1 MKHPLRTSAIF
12 AAASLGLYLASPAWS
27 VAATPASTPPDSA
40 LAGSPT
46 APSPPS
52 ETVTI
57 PGPMRS
63 FMRMA
68 AISQKVPPDEV
79 LPLLAR
85 NVFMQGYQRGT
96 PTEFLLLL
104 NRYVQQ
110 ARELQIL
117 AGTTNT
123 IRVNNCDDAGTLV
136 QILGYRLREGCGT
149 KNFFLETANPERAF
163 LTIDSG
169 FPLTELEEALQK
181 GSPFVY
187 PYAPSRV
194 PVLFKES
201 DWTSLSAGQKKGYVN
216 IVDLIINEPLA
227 ARLYW
232 ALTKNDAETRE
243 ALLHSC
249 GLRRLL
255 PYAATLD
262 FYGSQISI
270 RNGRVVVPG
279 EAWTQV
285 AWRDLVGV
293 SPESP
298 GEFVPR
304 LLAKDNGWLAAYYD
318 VLTRVSESQREHLT
332 ENGRLKRL
340 YDDLRGTDLEP
351 PATRGVFRQGPDL
364 LVLFTRVQWDPK
376 GQPYVPGNLVVWKQI
391 LHQKTDS
398 RAVREWNKHTHA
410 LDQPEQLLDAMV
422 TFSRDVTDVG
432 PLQIYLTMS
441 ELDKERSP
449 DKRLSPETV
458 SLLASKFAQ
467 FNNWYLVFSEF
478 PELSDESATRFVNVA
493 DSIDRISNESLRG
506 NALGAFQANIG
517 LWQILAR
524 QGEIPR
530 ADLNSSWQKMVDPFT
545 KISSSPQLFDAAR
558 TSLGE
563 LLVAAG
569 GHANDSPSEIVEL
582 LAGPLRQ
589 DTPDGQRVHQEL
601 ARRINAVLEDQ
612 HLVSLD
618 TLCALSD
625 GFSDMAQ
632 GKPANSAML
641 LLAGELREF
650 EMPRPIFTQSEK
662 IDWAPRVYTTHHQ
675 ELQVQT
681 DLTKVIKTPG
691 NRAQLEAARG
701 QLAPFLRDTLVGL
714 NYAYY
719 EPPGAQIL
727 HNNPLF
733 VRSHDFTEI
742 SVVGTEQF
750 WQTPML
756 LGVGTPAGGGAY
768 LMGSLTD
775 LSYALAMTEEDFIA
789 PENVQALIWKELVPD
804 LLVSATLPRWWNVSP
819 AELHAVALYQRSGEE
834 LLAASVKNEQLRAK
848 LINIL
853 SDRMTEQRL
862 ERVSKSLVR
871 DEDLNA
877 ILPRM
882 MPEDTFY
889 LTATFRIKYPGE
901 IASYGQAGRQL
912 EDLSQ
917 QHPTD
922 VSLERISK
930 DFGVPHPTLARTYGR
945 ELLNVKPFPFFGG
958 YSSRLFGE
966 SWESNNLYW
975 ARLADEM
982 GYSPVMLNRLV
993 PELTRHMTA
1002 KIFATDLEDWPA
1014 MLRAMRE
1021 TGDDLRQGRI
1031 ASFPPPTA
1039 TTALRQNQTEQTA
1052 QTVRDSNIP

>member
-1 MKHPLRTSAIF
+1 
-12 AAASLGLYLASPAWS
+12 
-27 VAATPASTPPDSA
+27 
-40 LAGSPT
+40 
-46 APSPPS
+46 
-52 ETVTI
+52 
-57 PGPMRS
+57 
-63 FMRMA
+63 MRMA
-68 AISQKVPPDEV
+68 AISQKVAPEDV

-104 NRYVQQ
+104 DRYIQQ

-117 AGTTNT
+117 AGTGNT
-123 IRVNNCDDAGTLV
+123 IRVVNCDDAGTLV
-136 QILGYRLREGCGT
+136 QILGYRLREGCGS

-169 FPLTELEEALQK
+169 FPLTELEESLQK
-181 GSPFVY
+181 GVPFVY

-194 PVLFKES
+194 PVLFKEA
-201 DWTSLSAGQKKGYVN
+201 DWTTLSTGQKKGYSNLVDMLVN
-216 IVDLIINEPLA
+216 DPAV

-232 ALTKNDAETRE
+232 GLTKNDAETRL
-243 ALLHSC
+243 ALLHAP

-270 RNGRVVVPG
+270 RSGKVIVPG
-279 EAWTQV
+279 GAWTQIS
-285 AWRDLVGV
+285 WRDLVGA
-293 SPESP
+293 SPENP

-304 LLAKDNGWLAAYYD
+304 LLAKDNGWLAAYFD
-318 VLTRVSESQREHLT
+318 VLSRVSQSQREHLT
-332 ENGRLKRL
+332 EASRLKRF
-340 YDDLRGTDLEP
+340 YEDLRGTDLEP
-351 PATRGVFRQGPDL
+351 AATRGVFRQAPDL
-364 LVLFTRVQWDPK
+364 LVLFTRVQWEPNGD
-376 GQPYVPGNLVVWKQI
+376 PYVPGNLEIWKQI

-398 RAVREWNKHTHA
+398 KTIRDWSKHHP
-410 LDQPEQLLDAMV
+410 LDHPEQLLDAMV
-422 TFSRDVTDVG
+422 AFSRVVTDSG
-432 PLQIYLTMS
+432 PLQIYLTMC
-441 ELDKERSP
+441 ELDSGRAPE
-449 DKRLSPETV
+449 KRLSPQTV
-458 SLLASKFAQ
+458 SLLASKFSQ

-478 PELSDESATRFVNVA
+478 PDLSDESATNFVTVA
-493 DSIDRISNESLRG
+493 DSIDKISNESLRG

-524 QGEIPR
+524 QGEIPS
-530 ADLNSSWQKMVDPFT
+530 AQLNASWQKMIAPFT
-545 KISSSPQLFDAAR
+545 KISSSTQLFDSTR

-569 GHANDSPSEIVEL
+569 GTPNGSPGEIVDL
-582 LAGPLRQ
+582 LAGPHQ

-601 ARRINAVLEDQ
+601 ARRIRSVLEDQ

-618 TLCALSD
+618 TLFALSD
-625 GFSDMAQ
+625 GLNQMSQ
-632 GKPANSAML
+632 GKPADGML
-641 LLAGELREF
+641 PLASELREF

-662 IDWAPRVYTTHHQ
+662 IDWAPRVYTTHHA

-691 NRAQLEAARG
+691 TRAQLETARG

-750 WQTPML
+750 WQTPTL

-775 LSYALAMTEEDFIA
+775 LSYALASTEQDFIA

-804 LLVSATLPRWWNVSP
+804 LLVSATLPRWWTVSP
-819 AELHAVALYQRSGEE
+819 TELHAVALYQRSGEE
-834 LLAASVKNEQLRAK
+834 LLTASIKDPQLRAK
-848 LINIL
+848 VVSIL
-853 SDRMTEQRL
+853 SDRMTPQRL
-862 ERVSKSLVR
+862 ERAELALAR
-871 DEDLNA
+871 EEDLA
-877 ILPRM
+877 VMLPRM
-882 MPEDTFY
+882 MPADTFY
-889 LTATFRIKYPGE
+889 LAAEYRRRFPTEAA
-901 IASYGQAGRQL
+901 ASGPAGQQL
-912 EDLSQ
+912 EDLAR
-917 QHPTD
+917 QHPAD
-922 VSLERISK
+922 VSMERLSK

-945 ELLNVKPFPFFGG
+945 EILNVKPFPFFGG

-966 SWESNNLYW
+966 SWESSNLYW
-975 ARLADEM
+975 ARLADEL

-1014 MLRAMRE
+1014 MVRAMRE
-1021 TGDDLRQGRI
+1021 TGEELRQGKI
-1031 ASFPPPTA
+1031 ATLPAAT
-1039 TTALRQNQTEQTA
+1039 TTALRQEPAKDANT
-1052 QTVRDSNIP
+1052 P

>member
-1 MKHPLRTSAIF
+1 MMKRPLRTSAIF
-12 AAASLGLYLASPAWS
+12 VAAFLCLCPCSSVYAGNAVMAASSPSQPDPESAATVAPASPAVEVQT
-27 VAATPASTPPDSA
+27 VA
-40 LAGSPT
+40 
-46 APSPPS
+46 
-52 ETVTI
+52 I
-57 PGPMRS
+57 PGPLRS
-63 FMRMA
+63 FLRMA
-68 AISQKVPPDEV
+68 AVSQKVSPVDV

-104 NRYVQQ
+104 DRYVQQ

-117 AGTTNT
+117 AGTSDT
-123 IRVNNCDDAGTLV
+123 IRVASCDDAGTLV
-136 QILGYRLREGCGT
+136 QILGYRLREGCGS

-181 GSPFVY
+181 GVPFTY
-187 PYAPSRV
+187 PYAPSHV

-201 DWTSLSAGQKKGYVN
+201 DWTSLSVGQKKGYVN
-216 IVDLIINEPLA
+216 LVDQLINDPA
-227 ARLYW
+227 VARLYW
-232 ALTKNDAETRE
+232 GLTKIDAKTRL
-243 ALLHSC
+243 ALMESP

-270 RNGRVVVPG
+270 RSGHVIVPG
-279 EAWTQV
+279 GAWTQI
-285 AWRDLVGV
+285 AWRDLVGA
-293 SPESP
+293 SPDNP

-304 LLAKDNGWLAAYYD
+304 LLAKDNGWLAAYFD
-318 VLTRVSESQREHLT
+318 VLSRVSESQREHLT
-332 ENGRLKRL
+332 EGGRLKR
-340 YDDLRGTDLEP
+340 YYEDLRGTELEP
-351 PATRGVFRQGPDL
+351 AATRGVFRQAPDL
-364 LVLFTRVQWDPK
+364 LVLFTRVEWEANGDPH
-376 GQPYVPGNLVVWKQI
+376 VPGNLEVWKQV
-391 LHQKTDS
+391 LRQKTDS
-398 RAVREWNKHTHA
+398 KTIHDYNKHGHG
-410 LDQPEQLLDAMV
+410 LDHPEQLFDAMV
-422 TFSRDVTDVG
+422 AFSRVVTDSG
-432 PLQIYLTMS
+432 PLQIYLTMC
-441 ELDKERSP
+441 ELDSGRSP
-449 DKRLSPETV
+449 EKRLSPETV
-458 SLLASKFAQ
+458 TLLASKFSQ

-478 PELSDESATRFVNVA
+478 PDLSDESATRFVNVA
-493 DSIDRISNESLRG
+493 DSIDKISNESLRG
-506 NALGAFQANIG
+506 NTLGALQANIG
-517 LWQILAR
+517 LWEILAR
-524 QGEIPR
+524 QGEIPKTE
-530 ADLNSSWQKMVDPFT
+530 LNTSWQKTIEPFA
-545 KISSSPQLFDAAR
+545 KITSSPQLFDAAR
-558 TSLGE
+558 GSLGE
-563 LLVAAG
+563 LLAVANSQ
-569 GHANDSPSEIVEL
+569 ANGQPVDIVEL
-582 LAGPLRQ
+582 LAGPRQ

-601 ARRINAVLEDQ
+601 ARRIRAVLEDQ

-618 TLCALSD
+618 TLFALSD
-625 GFSDMAQ
+625 GLNEMAQ
-632 GKPANSAML
+632 GKPAGSNL
-641 LLAGELREF
+641 LSLAGELREF

-662 IDWAPRVYTTHHQ
+662 IDWAPRVYTTHHA

-691 NRAQLEAARG
+691 TRAQLETARG

-714 NYAYY
+714 NYAYF

-756 LGVGTPAGGGAY
+756 LGVGSPAGGGAY

-775 LSYALAMTEEDFIA
+775 LSYALAMTEQDFIA

-819 AELHAVALYQRSGEE
+819 SELHAVALYQQSGEE
-834 LLAASVKNEQLRAK
+834 LLAASVKDPQLRAK
-848 LINIL
+848 VIGIL
-853 SDRMTEQRL
+853 SDRMVPQRL
-862 ERVSKSLVR
+862 ERAELALQHE
-871 DEDLNA
+871 EDLA
-877 ILPRM
+877 AMLPRM
-882 MPEDTFY
+882 MPADTFY
-889 LTATFRIKYPGE
+889 LSVEFRKKFPAE
-901 IASYGQAGRQL
+901 AASLGPAGQQL
-912 EDLSQ
+912 EDLSR
-917 QHPTD
+917 QHPAD
-922 VSLERISK
+922 VTPERISK

-966 SWESNNLYW
+966 SWESGNLYW

-1021 TGDDLRQGRI
+1021 TGEELRQGKI
-1031 ASFPPPTA
+1031 ASLPA
-1039 TTALRQNQTEQTA
+1039 ANTTALRQDQP
-1052 QTVRDSNIP
+1052 VREADTP

>member
-1 MKHPLRTSAIF
+1 
-12 AAASLGLYLASPAWS
+12 
-27 VAATPASTPPDSA
+27 
-40 LAGSPT
+40 
-46 APSPPS
+46 
-52 ETVTI
+52 
-57 PGPMRS
+57 
-63 FMRMA
+63 MRMA
-68 AISQKVPPDEV
+68 AISQKVAPEDV

-104 NRYVQQ
+104 DRYIQQ

-117 AGTTNT
+117 AGTGNT
-123 IRVNNCDDAGTLV
+123 IRVVNCDDAGTLV
-136 QILGYRLREGCGT
+136 QILGYRLREGCGS

-169 FPLTELEEALQK
+169 FPLTELEESLQK
-181 GSPFVY
+181 GVPFVY

-194 PVLFKES
+194 PVLFKEA
-201 DWTSLSAGQKKGYVN
+201 DWTTLSTGQKKGYSNLVDMLVN
-216 IVDLIINEPLA
+216 DPAV

-232 ALTKNDAETRE
+232 GLTKNDAETRL
-243 ALLHSC
+243 ALLHAP

-270 RNGRVVVPG
+270 RSGKVIVPG
-279 EAWTQV
+279 GAWTQIS
-285 AWRDLVGV
+285 WRDLVGA
-293 SPESP
+293 SPENP

-304 LLAKDNGWLAAYYD
+304 LLAKDNGWLAAYFD
-318 VLTRVSESQREHLT
+318 VLSRVSQSQREHLT
-332 ENGRLKRL
+332 EASRLKRF
-340 YDDLRGTDLEP
+340 YEDLRGTDLEP
-351 PATRGVFRQGPDL
+351 AATRGVFRQAPDL
-364 LVLFTRVQWDPK
+364 LVLFTRVQWEPNGD
-376 GQPYVPGNLVVWKQI
+376 PYVPGNLEIWKQI

-398 RAVREWNKHTHA
+398 KTIRDWSKHHP
-410 LDQPEQLLDAMV
+410 LDHPEQLLDAMV
-422 TFSRDVTDVG
+422 AFSRVVTDSG
-432 PLQIYLTMS
+432 PLQIYLTMC
-441 ELDKERSP
+441 ELDSGRAPE
-449 DKRLSPETV
+449 KRLSPQTV
-458 SLLASKFAQ
+458 SLLASKFSQ

-478 PELSDESATRFVNVA
+478 PDLSDESATNFVTVA
-493 DSIDRISNESLRG
+493 DSIDKISNESLRG

-524 QGEIPR
+524 QGEIPS
-530 ADLNSSWQKMVDPFT
+530 AQLNASWQKMIAPFT
-545 KISSSPQLFDAAR
+545 KISSSTQLFDSTR

-569 GHANDSPSEIVEL
+569 GTPNGSPGEIVDL
-582 LAGPLRQ
+582 LAGPHQ

-601 ARRINAVLEDQ
+601 ARRIRAVLEDQ

-618 TLCALSD
+618 TLFALSD
-625 GFSDMAQ
+625 GLNQMSQ
-632 GKPANSAML
+632 GKPADGML
-641 LLAGELREF
+641 PLAGELREF

-662 IDWAPRVYTTHHQ
+662 IDWAPRVYTTHHA

-691 NRAQLEAARG
+691 TRAQLETARG

-750 WQTPML
+750 WQTPTL

-775 LSYALAMTEEDFIA
+775 LSYALASTEQDFIA

-804 LLVSATLPRWWNVSP
+804 LLVSATLPRWWTVSP
-819 AELHAVALYQRSGEE
+819 TELHAVALYQRSGEE
-834 LLAASVKNEQLRAK
+834 LLTASIKDPQLRAK
-848 LINIL
+848 VVSIL
-853 SDRMTEQRL
+853 SDRMTPQRL
-862 ERVSKSLVR
+862 ERAELALAR
-871 DEDLNA
+871 EEDLA
-877 ILPRM
+877 VMLPRM
-882 MPEDTFY
+882 MPADTFY
-889 LTATFRIKYPGE
+889 LAAEYRRRFPTEAA
-901 IASYGQAGRQL
+901 ASGPAGQQL
-912 EDLSQ
+912 EDLAR
-917 QHPTD
+917 QHPAD
-922 VSLERISK
+922 VSMERLSK

-945 ELLNVKPFPFFGG
+945 EILNVKPFPFFGG

-966 SWESNNLYW
+966 SWESSNLYW
-975 ARLADEM
+975 ARLADEL

-1014 MLRAMRE
+1014 MVRAMRE
-1021 TGDDLRQGRI
+1021 TGEELRQGKI
-1031 ASFPPPTA
+1031 ATLPAAT
-1039 TTALRQNQTEQTA
+1039 TTALRQEPAKDANT
-1052 QTVRDSNIP
+1052 P